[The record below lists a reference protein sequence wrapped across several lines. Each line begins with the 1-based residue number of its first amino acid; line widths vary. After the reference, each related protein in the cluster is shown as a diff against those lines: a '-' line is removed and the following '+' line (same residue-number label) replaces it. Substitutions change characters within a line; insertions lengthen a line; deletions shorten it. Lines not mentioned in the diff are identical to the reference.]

1 MSTNNCTYLACH
13 ETACFA
19 KRYTQA
25 ESWKREKLRMPY
37 IYIYLLKVILIINP
51 VKTSCSSQK
60 AENGPN

>member
-25 ESWKREKLRMPY
+25 ESWKREKLEFQENKKGIP
-37 IYIYLLKVILIINP
+37 ILRKIRINFAQS
-51 VKTSCSSQK
+51 KL
-60 AENGPN
+60 

>member
-25 ESWKREKLRMPY
+25 ESWKREKLRIPRKQKGNSNTTENTDKFCS
-37 IYIYLLKVILIINP
+37 IEIIKP
-51 VKTSCSSQK
+51 MTC
-60 AENGPN
+60 